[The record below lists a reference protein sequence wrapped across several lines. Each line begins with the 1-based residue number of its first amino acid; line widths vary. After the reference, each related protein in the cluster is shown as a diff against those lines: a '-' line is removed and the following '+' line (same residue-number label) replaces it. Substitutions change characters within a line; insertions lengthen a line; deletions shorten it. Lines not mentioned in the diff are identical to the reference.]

1 MPINTW
7 IASPESLK
15 QDEALVNQVTA
26 VLHNI
31 YEADFADELMVNH
44 KLPVEVRAIRDI
56 DGWRVFLL
64 LTPWMLSRIY
74 LRFDATDIAIPES
87 WSAGSRT
94 AEPHLVLG
102 PSMTLT
108 LLAQK
113 QKVNLNYHPELGHYL
128 VQPLMM
134 RMEQFQSAKE
144 VHAAWNEVIETR
156 NENMRKRQLEC
167 HWQQDVSRRE
177 FFTRLAQR

>member
-1 MPINTW
+1 MSINRW
-7 IASPESLK
+7 NPSPETLK
-15 QDEALVNQVTA
+15 EDEALVNQVTA
-26 VLHNI
+26 IFRNI
-31 YEADFADELMVNH
+31 YEADFADELMINH
-44 KLPVEVRAIRDI
+44 NLPVEIRAIRDI
-56 DGWRVFLL
+56 ESWRVFLL

-74 LRFDATDIAIPES
+74 LRFDETDIDIPEP
-87 WSAGSRT
+87 WSADNRAG
-94 AEPHLVLG
+94 EPHLVLG
-102 PSMTLT
+102 PSVTLT
-108 LLAQK
+108 LMTQK

-134 RMEQFQSAKE
+134 RMEQFQSAGA